1 MVGTMGRGGGAV
13 FPGPG
18 SQGRGLRGPMLFLTL
33 FQPAPYSPPH
43 CPFQVGA
50 PAPPP
55 CPPPCSRGTQMLRQK
70 TQGIMTN
77 QPSIILEAPKGIA
90 LVSPFYRKGEINPRR
105 A

>member
-1 MVGTMGRGGGAV
+1 MVGTIGRGGGAV

-18 SQGRGLRGPMLFLTL
+18 SQGKGLRGPMLFLTL

-55 CPPPCSRGTQMLRQK
+55 HPPPL
-70 TQGIMTN
+70 
-77 QPSIILEAPKGIA
+77 L
-90 LVSPFYRKGEINPRR
+90 PRYSD
-105 A
+105 AQTEDPGNND